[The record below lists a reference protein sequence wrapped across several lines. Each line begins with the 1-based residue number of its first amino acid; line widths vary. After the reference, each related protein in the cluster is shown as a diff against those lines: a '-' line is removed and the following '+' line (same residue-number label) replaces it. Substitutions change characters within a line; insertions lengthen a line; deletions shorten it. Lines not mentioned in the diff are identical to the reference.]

1 MKNEL
6 IPISRTLL
14 FFLVAFSIALIAAE
28 IGKPIYTLQPVPIAD
43 VNITDQFWAPK
54 IEVNR
59 TVSIR
64 HLFQKFG
71 DRSYDNPRLIEAA
84 SYMVAKSPDP
94 ELAQTLEKMVDNE
107 ISATERRLRDPIRIS
122 GYFYEAAVAYYHAT
136 GSRRMLETAIKA
148 FDALEAGYGPGKKT
162 Y

>member
-1 MKNEL
+1 MKL
-6 IPISRTLL
+6 TLGLVLAVLSLAL
-14 FFLVAFSIALIAAE
+14 FAAQ
-28 IGKPIYTLQPVPIAD
+28 IGKPIYTLEPVPLTD

-64 HLFQKFG
+64 HLFEKFG

-94 ELAQTLEKMVDNE
+94 ELAQILEKMVDKE
-107 ISATERRLRDPIRIS
+107 IAR
-122 GYFYEAAVAYYHAT
+122 T
-136 GSRRMLETAIKA
+136 GR
-148 FDALEAGYGPGKKT
+148 
-162 Y
+162 

>member
-1 MKNEL
+1 MKL
-6 IPISRTLL
+6 TLCLVLAVASLAL
-14 FFLVAFSIALIAAE
+14 FAAQ
-28 IGKPIYTLQPVPIAD
+28 IGKPIYTLQPVPLAD

-84 SYMVAKSPDP
+84 SYMVAKSQDP
-94 ELAQTLEKMVDNE
+94 ELAQTLEEMVDNE
-107 ISATERRLRDPIRIS
+107 IVATERRLRDPIRIS
-122 GYFYEAAVAYYHAT
+122 GYFYEAAVA
-136 GSRRMLETAIKA
+136 
-148 FDALEAGYGPGKKT
+148 
-162 Y
+162 